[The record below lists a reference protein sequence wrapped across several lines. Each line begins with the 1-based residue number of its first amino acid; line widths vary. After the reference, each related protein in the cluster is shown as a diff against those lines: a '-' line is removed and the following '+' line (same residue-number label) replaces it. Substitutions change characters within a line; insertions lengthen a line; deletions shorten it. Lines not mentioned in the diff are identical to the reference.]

1 MTAGRPTS
9 HDSNDCDPPDWHAHR
24 GEVGEIL
31 IPRQQIAQ
39 RVDHIAGQIN
49 DRYGDDSLL
58 IVTVLTGSLVFL
70 ADLIRGLTLPVEI
83 DVVSVRSYPG
93 RARRA
98 KSLEMTLPI
107 TCDLSGRQVM
117 ILDDILDSGQTLSA
131 LIDLAKGHGAAD
143 VRTCVLVRKDRPDVV
158 SRPEPDFVGFDI
170 PDRFVIGYGLDF
182 DGLYRNLPDIRT
194 LVGIEEPDDGEGG
207 P

>member
-1 MTAGRPTS
+1 MTASQRTS
-9 HDSNDCDPPDWHAHR
+9 PDPNDSNPPVWHAHR
-24 GEVGEIL
+24 GDVGEIL

-93 RARRA
+93 RATQARA
-98 KSLEMTLPI
+98 MEMTLPI
-107 TCDLSGRQVM
+107 TCDLSGRHVL

-131 LIDLAKGHGAAD
+131 LIDLAKGHGAAS
-143 VRTCVLVRKDRPDVV
+143 VRTCVLVRKDRPEVP

-182 DGLYRNLPDIRT
+182 DGLYRNLPDLRT
-194 LVGIEEPDDGEGG
+194 LNGVEEPGGEEGG